1 MAELI
6 ILFGEIVIRVQK
18 QVFLAVDDGEE
29 SVILFSTQAGIH
41 MEKNSPSLEPTIY
54 SFNSITQ
61 ESFSPP
67 YPFPYSC
74 RPKSTFRWTVMS
86 QTT

>member
-6 ILFGEIVIRVQK
+6 ILFGEIVISVQK
-18 QVFLAVDDGEE
+18 QVFLAVDEGEE

-41 MEKNSPSLEPTIY
+41 MEKIPQVTIY

-61 ESFSPP
+61 KSFSPP
-67 YPFPYSC
+67 YPFSNSC
-74 RPKSTFRWTVMS
+74 RPKSTFRWTVML